1 MALGGDLGALF
12 ADLGPGLKQDLAFY
26 GVAAGGAVASSLV
39 WNAAA
44 VKLDGM
50 LVRDGAPLLGKYQ
63 PYVIDG
69 AAVLAGIF
77 LGNYLIRQNNPHVRN
92 IGRGVAVGMTAVGL
106 TGFAKKLM
114 PSLYAKAAAPTE
126 QVAAAAE
133 VGASVS
139 GLSALPPFVMPQVR
153 GAMPPTKVRQVAG
166 AMPPVKA
173 RRVAGLGQMNFASAL
188 TA

>member
-44 VKLDGM
+44 VRLDGL
-50 LVRDGAPLLGKYQ
+50 LVRNGAPLLGKYQ

-77 LGNYLIRQNNPHVRN
+77 VGNYLIRQNNPHVRN

-106 TGFAKKLM
+106 TGFAQKLM
-114 PSLYAKAAAPTE
+114 PSLYAKAVESEASAP
-126 QVAAAAE
+126 VA
-133 VGASVS
+133 